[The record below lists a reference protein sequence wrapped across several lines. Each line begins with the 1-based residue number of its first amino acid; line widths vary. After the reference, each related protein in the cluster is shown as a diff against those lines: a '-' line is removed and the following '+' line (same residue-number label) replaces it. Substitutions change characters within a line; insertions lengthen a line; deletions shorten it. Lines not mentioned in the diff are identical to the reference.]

1 MKPRKN
7 YNTEREIFVPNYYE
21 KLGKYQISSLLN
33 LNDAQRLTKQTA
45 IKPYVKNMNG
55 EIGVKVYSS
64 AKKPKPFHRD
74 FNYRI
79 PVLLALLKIIVSSS
93 DILST
98 FIN

>member
-7 YNTEREIFVPNYYE
+7 YNTECEIFVPNYHE

-64 AKKPKPFHRD
+64 AKKPKPFHRG
-74 FNYRI
+74 FNYHI
-79 PVLLALLKIIVSSS
+79 SVLFALLKIIVSSS

>member
-1 MKPRKN
+1 LKPRKK
-7 YNTEREIFVPNYYE
+7 YNTECEIFVPNYHE
-21 KLGKYQISSLLN
+21 KLGRCQISSLLN

-45 IKPYVKNMNG
+45 IRPYVKNINR
-55 EIGVKVYSS
+55 EIDVKVYSS

-79 PVLLALLKIIVSSS
+79 SVLLALLKTIVSSS